1 MLAKL
6 KILSRLL
13 IAFGAL
19 LLLIAGLAGFA
30 VTSGQA
36 SRALLQTVNRLKTAV
51 VLEQRAEKRLEEG
64 RAAAWKALA
73 TGDDALWRAAD
84 QAFSQASAR
93 LDELRATTTDPQR
106 LEMVGQLGTLLGQY
120 VDAAHQLHKVKAK
133 NPALD
138 SAEAKTAVAAAND
151 AVSGLATL
159 GEHLSDAYENAAHVV
174 DAAALETI
182 NASINTA
189 IATGMVGVAFGLFI
203 AITTARGI
211 AKPITAL
218 TETMRRLAN
227 REFDTRVDGT
237 GRGDEIGAMAKA
249 VLVFKD
255 GMIKAD
261 DAAAE
266 MEATAQSMSGTAG
279 QTSTQASTV
288 SAAAEQAS
296 TGVQTV
302 AAAAEQL
309 AASITEISRHVAQS
323 AKITTKAIADAR
335 QTDIMVQ
342 TLAGAAQK
350 IGDIIGL
357 ISTIAGQ
364 TNLLALNATIEAA
377 RAGDAGRG
385 FAVVASEVK
394 SLALQTSQATG
405 NIAAQINEIQ
415 TATRD
420 AVSAIRGIAGT
431 IEEVGSIATTI
442 AAAVEQQGA
451 ATSEIARNV
460 QQTAQATQDV
470 TMNIT
475 RVGQAATET
484 GAAASQVL
492 GVAGEVSKQSERLTA
507 EVQDFLHAVRAA

>member
-1 MLAKL
+1 
-6 KILSRLL
+6 
-13 IAFGAL
+13 L
-19 LLLIAGLAGFA
+19 LLFYKKEVLFLLFVFKKEHRTFPCFGLP
-30 VTSGQA
+30 
-36 SRALLQTVNRLKTAV
+36 
-51 VLEQRAEKRLEEG
+51 
-64 RAAAWKALA
+64 
-73 TGDDALWRAAD
+73 
-84 QAFSQASAR
+84 
-93 LDELRATTTDPQR
+93 ATTIDPQR

-159 GEHLSDAYENAAHVV
+159 GEHLSDAYENAAHVA

-261 DAAAE
+261 DAAAREQAREQTARAERRATLEKLANNFETQAGNTVKALASAATE
-266 MEATAQSMSGTAG
+266 MEATAQSMSGTGG